1 MKRKLFCILILSS
14 IFYSLSFAQGVVNN
28 DYSLIK
34 YNGENNYILT
44 ERTDLRLYKNGKYV
58 GLESREVSSFIIPT
72 FKDNK
77 RIYEGYFYLNKDTK
91 HNNQSVKAGI
101 RKAITS
107 CFTIDNEGNL
117 TMIEDNGYPSFRS
130 FPSFTTQKI
139 KIGDSWTAS
148 ATRVIDPLD
157 KGVIT
162 KLPLQIQYTYV
173 GDEVYNGQEVYL
185 ITAKWATRYG
195 IIGSVSIMDWGG
207 DYELER
213 ATGAHSATIYV
224 SKSNGT
230 ALVIRDSVDETFFYT
245 DGNYYQYKGT
255 ITLFTEYP
263 PAVNHDKIIP
273 ALRRIAR
280 EVPAKTSD
288 GEIAD
293 KDKIL
298 IAAGIGSN
306 GAGDDVGATGMNSS
320 AAGTGSTAAGTKS
333 TLAGTGS
340 SAAGTNSTMPGNNS
354 TVTGNNFSVAGTNS
368 ASTGTGSSAARTNST
383 TANTNSTTA
392 RTGSTTA
399 NTNSTTA
406 RNTSSSI
413 ATQSTA
419 QTNPSVA
426 LANTLQS
433 EDEVAYD
440 NIKYETT
447 ESGIKLIIEDLRF
460 EADSAKLLEGE
471 NQRLKDIAQVLKQAE
486 NSKFLIEGHTA
497 STGNPNGEMK
507 LSYER
512 AESIANKLISLGL
525 NADQFI
531 CKGSGGLKPVAPNDT
546 PEGRARNRR
555 VEITILE

>member
-14 IFYSLSFAQGVVNN
+14 IFNSLSFAQGVVNN

-195 IIGSVSIMDWGG
+195 IFGSVSIMDWGG

-280 EVPAKTSD
+280 EVPVKTSD

-306 GAGDDVGATGMNSS
+306 GAGDDLGATGMNSS
-320 AAGTGSTAAGTKS
+320 AAGTNSAS
-333 TLAGTGS
+333 AGTGS
-340 SAAGTNSTMPGNNS
+340 TVARTNSTSGGIGSTMPGNNS
-354 TVTGNNFSVAGTNS
+354 TVARTTSTSTGTNFSTVSTNS
-368 ASTGTGSSAARTNST
+368 A
-383 TANTNSTTA
+383 TA

-399 NTNSTTA
+399 STNSTTA
-406 RNTSSSI
+406 RNTPTST

-419 QTNPSVA
+419 QTNPSIA

>member
-280 EVPAKTSD
+280 EVPVKTSD

-293 KDKIL
+293 NDKIL
-298 IAAGIGSN
+298 IAAGIGAN
-306 GAGDDVGATGMNSS
+306 GTGDDFCVMGMNSS
-320 AAGTGSTAAGTKS
+320 AAGTNSTS
-333 TLAGTGS
+333 AGTGS
-340 SAAGTNSTMPGNNS
+340 TVAGNNS
-354 TVTGNNFSVAGTNS
+354 TMAGNNTSAAGTNS
-368 ASTGTGSSAARTNST
+368 ASTGTGSTVARTNST
-383 TANTNSTTA
+383 TTNTNSTTA
-392 RTGSTTA
+392 RT
-399 NTNSTTA
+399 NSATA
-406 RNTSSSI
+406 RNTS
-413 ATQSTA
+413 TSTA
-419 QTNPSVA
+419 QTNPSIA